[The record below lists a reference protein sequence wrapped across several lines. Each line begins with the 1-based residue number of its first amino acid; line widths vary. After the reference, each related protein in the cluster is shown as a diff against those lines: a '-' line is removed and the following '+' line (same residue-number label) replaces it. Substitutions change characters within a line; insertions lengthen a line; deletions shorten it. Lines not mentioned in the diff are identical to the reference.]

1 MIGKLRLKLIDL
13 IRGTKVL
20 PVLDELK
27 KHQYLPENE
36 LEVIRKSRL
45 DKVFGIAKNYT
56 TYYSKFNSFEEVPV
70 LTKEIIR
77 QNTPGLISSAYRRKL
92 FKKQSGGS
100 TGVPLVYYTT
110 SESQSYLWA
119 SIILS
124 WETAGYQLGDKVG
137 FLAGTSLIKVGLPN
151 KIFYA
156 LFNIEMYPATPLNQ
170 QVLEAHAEDMKR
182 KKVKIIYGYAHVIN
196 ELADY
201 IKTKGLGYL
210 PDLKGIVCTAE
221 ILTDDMRKNIT
232 DGFGVRVVNQY
243 GCHEGGA
250 SAFEC
255 DHGRMHLISSKI
267 VYETH
272 EDGFIVSTDLTN
284 EGFLML
290 KYDTGDMLD
299 FADDKCTCG
308 RTFPVVNRVIGRS
321 SDLVMDKY
329 NNKLHDSFLYFLF
342 KYEPSVRQ
350 YQVVYDEDSLTI
362 TIKTNCEKKEE
373 EYSKY
378 IEIVKEQVKFNAYHL
393 LLNEP
398 FILLKNG
405 KHKQIIDNRKH

>member
-45 DKVFGIAKNYT
+45 DKVFGIAKNYA